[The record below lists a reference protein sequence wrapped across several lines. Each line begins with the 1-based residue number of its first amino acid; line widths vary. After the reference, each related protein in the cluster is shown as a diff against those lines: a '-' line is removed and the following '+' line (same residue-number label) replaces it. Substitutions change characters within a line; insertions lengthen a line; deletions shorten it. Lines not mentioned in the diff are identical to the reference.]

1 MTFLTGLLK
10 VTNFDFWIQKIDYF
24 ISLFFGAQGI
34 TPISDP
40 KYAFLTAFRSKNW
53 WISEYA
59 NEPEIEGDV
68 FNWKKDKY
76 KVKE

>member
-1 MTFLTGLLK
+1 MAFLTGLLK
-10 VTNFDFWIQKIDYF
+10 VTNFDFWIQKNW
-24 ISLFFGAQGI
+24 LFYCIFFAQGI